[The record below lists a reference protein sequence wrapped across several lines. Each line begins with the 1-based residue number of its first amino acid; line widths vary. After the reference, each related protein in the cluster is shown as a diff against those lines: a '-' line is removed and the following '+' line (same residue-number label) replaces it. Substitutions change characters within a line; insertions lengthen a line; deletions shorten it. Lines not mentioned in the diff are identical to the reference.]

1 MNTYGKRPNQTYG
14 VLQKNTANNDE
25 EIIIESLHRN
35 GFALLDS
42 GYTDQE
48 LNELD
53 TVFNRLRKQYIEQY
67 DQHLL
72 SETGELYTIR
82 SPLTQ
87 EIENH
92 FLNLALNSRLATV
105 IGKMI
110 QGKYILNQQNGVIF
124 PSSKDYDQGQW
135 HRDLPYQHYV
145 SSSPL
150 ALNALFCLDDLTFES
165 GAMWVVPHSHKD
177 IVCPSENFIKEF
189 GIQIESKRGQFV
201 ILDCMVYHCG
211 GYNQSSSDVRAV
223 NHVFTIPYFKQQIN
237 IPQNIQAKYISPN
250 MREILGFNFEEPT
263 SIESYLQSRQ
273 LKKLKK

>member
-1 MNTYGKRPNQTYG
+1 MNKYGERPSDTYG
-14 VLQKNTANNDE
+14 VLQQTQENGADD
-25 EIIIESLHRN
+25 IIIESLRRN

-42 GYTDQE
+42 GYTSQE
-48 LNELD
+48 LDALD
-53 TVFNRLRKQYIEQY
+53 KAFNDLRVNYINQYGE
-67 DQHLL
+67 HFL
-72 SETGELYTIR
+72 SDTRELYTIR
-82 SPLTQ
+82 CPLAQ
-87 EIENH
+87 ETESY
-92 FLNLALNSRLATV
+92 FLSLALNCRLAGI

-124 PSSKDYDQGQW
+124 PSSKDYDQGHW

-145 SSSPL
+145 SSTPL
-150 ALNALFCLDDLTFES
+150 AVNALFCLDDLTFET

-177 IVCPSENFIKEF
+177 IPCPSESFIKEF

-237 IPQNIQAKYISPN
+237 IPQNIRTTKIPTQAS
-250 MREILGFNFEEPT
+250 EILGFPFEEPAN
-263 SIESYLQSRQ
+263 IASYLQSRKH
-273 LKKLKK
+273 KK